1 MIMMYSLAKNKHKIK
16 KLKSKNNIFGIG
28 ILAAIII
35 TVGYF
40 GYLSLIP
47 VNADF
52 PMFGSPTNIYIKSI
66 STPDGSVYASQSVK
80 GGRNG
85 GTPNGIHNPEIIV
98 SKGNLVSIHF
108 INEDTGTSNID
119 HKHDLNI
126 DKFNVH
132 SNVLNHFQAQT
143 ITFFADEKGTFEY
156 YCSLH
161 PQMRGEITVR

>member
-1 MIMMYSLAKNKHKIK
+1 LKKNKQ
-16 KLKSKNNIFGIG
+16 KLGKYKTKNNILGIG
-28 ILAAIII
+28 ILVAIIFA
-35 TVGYF
+35 VGYF
-40 GYLSLIP
+40 GYLSMIP

-52 PMFGSPTNIYIKSI
+52 PMFGSPTNVYIKSI
-66 STPDGSVYASQSVK
+66 STTDGSVFASQSVK

-85 GTPNGIHNPEIIV
+85 GTPNGIHNPEFTV

-126 DKFNVH
+126 DEFNVH
-132 SNVLNHFQAQT
+132 SNVLDHFQAQT
-143 ITFFADEKGTFEY
+143 ITFVADKIGTFEY

-161 PQMRGEITVR
+161 PQMRGEIIVK